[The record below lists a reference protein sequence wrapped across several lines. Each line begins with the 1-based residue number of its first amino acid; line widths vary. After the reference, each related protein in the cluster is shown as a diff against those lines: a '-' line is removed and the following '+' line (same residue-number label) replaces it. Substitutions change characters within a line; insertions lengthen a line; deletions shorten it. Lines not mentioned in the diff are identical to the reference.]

1 MARTPNIRVHENLL
15 GPSQYTYTKE
25 RLVPEAQ
32 QWFYSPFTAT
42 PDDLDT
48 LDEYSGSFSHLIG
61 ADDKGLSNLWEPALQ
76 VLFAACDR
84 NGETPVSVLRIRL
97 GLATRTPY
105 EIIHSPHVD
114 HPVLKHRTG
123 IWYPYTSTGPTRVYT
138 ETRRQPVPKTPTLM
152 FEQQPTANLWF
163 DFDGAQYHAS
173 STPTLHE
180 TRMVMT
186 INYVTQ
192 DM

>member
-1 MARTPNIRVHENLL
+1 MAQTDIRRHEDLL
-15 GPSQYTYTKE
+15 GRSQYLYLRE
-25 RLVPEAQ
+25 RLTPESL

-48 LDEYSGSFSHLIG
+48 IAEYSGSFSHLIG
-61 ADDKGLSNLWEPALQ
+61 ADDKALSSLWEPALQ

-84 NGETPVSVLRIRL
+84 NGEVPVSVLRILL
-97 GLATRTPY
+97 GLATRTPR
-105 EIIHSPHVD
+105 EIVHTPHVD

-123 IWYPYTSTGPTRVYT
+123 IWYPFDSTGPTRIYK
-138 ETRRQPVPKTPTLM
+138 ETRRQPVPKQPTLI
-152 FEQQPTANLWF
+152 FEQQPQANLWF
-163 DFDGAQYHAS
+163 DFDGAHYHAS
-173 STPTLHE
+173 STPTAHE